1 MARRISGIVYGAL
14 TVLVALFQIA
24 LALGMPWGA
33 FAMGGAFPAQF
44 PPAMRAAALGQAVVL
59 LLLAGVI
66 LSRAGIILPKWAKA
80 SRWLAW
86 VVVAFSALSLVL
98 NIMTPSAGERLLW
111 APDRGCRPPP
121 EHLNQVVLSEGPRA
135 GPSRHQKG
143 SLVVVGC
150 SSKCKPR
157 CAPT

>member
-111 APDRGCRPPP
+111 APVA
-121 EHLNQVVLSEGPRA
+121 LLLLVSSLIVAA
-135 GPSRHQKG
+135 GRH
-143 SLVVVGC
+143 
-150 SSKCKPR
+150 PN
-157 CAPT
+157 T